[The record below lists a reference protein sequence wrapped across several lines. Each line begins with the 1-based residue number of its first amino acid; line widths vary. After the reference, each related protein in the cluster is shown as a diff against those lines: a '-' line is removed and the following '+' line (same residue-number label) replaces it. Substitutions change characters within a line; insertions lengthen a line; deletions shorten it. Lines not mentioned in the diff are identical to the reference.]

1 MITNRGNGYY
11 EADYGVRDACLI
23 THDYIVLARTSGDTV
38 VAYTDACGERDKQE
52 VREWADEYGYP
63 IEWN

>member
-1 MITNRGNGYY
+1 MTNRGDGYY

-23 THDYIVLARTSGDTV
+23 ANNTVIARTSGETV
-38 VAYTDACGERDKQE
+38 VAYTDACGERDKRE
-52 VREWADEYGYP
+52 VREWADEYEYQ